1 MDGAVLT
8 PSELIFTFGGF
19 TSVPVLVKIDQEM
32 RPWECTQMNRYTDIQ
47 MQTSFTICPMLYAID
62 MGQITMSNGY
72 FMYCVLNDLMHTV
85 VKLNCYGWYGRTK
98 DAFWS
103 YLAGSRHCCKLSTIC
118 FFSLFIG
125 RQDKTKSG
133 KQSMDFWKDLRKVG
147 KCRTRLTVW
156 RQHQSVVLRM
166 AKAAYRAALYAVHTG
181 LIFLQSDSIDG
192 AKKLL
197 TKRTT
202 KFLFK

>member
-1 MDGAVLT
+1 
-8 PSELIFTFGGF
+8 
-19 TSVPVLVKIDQEM
+19 
-32 RPWECTQMNRYTDIQ
+32 
-47 MQTSFTICPMLYAID
+47 
-62 MGQITMSNGY
+62 
-72 FMYCVLNDLMHTV
+72 
-85 VKLNCYGWYGRTK
+85 
-98 DAFWS
+98 
-103 YLAGSRHCCKLSTIC
+103 
-118 FFSLFIG
+118 
-125 RQDKTKSG
+125 
-133 KQSMDFWKDLRKVG
+133 MDFWKDLRKVG